1 MDSLRNIFAIPEL
14 RKRVLFTFA
23 ILAVYRI
30 GGHINTPG
38 INIQALS
45 ELTRQAASSNL
56 FGLYDMFS
64 GYNLSQMTVFALG
77 VMPYISASIIL
88 QLLTVVWPYL
98 ERLSKEGEI
107 GRRKI
112 TQYTR
117 YGTIV
122 LSVVQALAMA
132 GHEREARANF
142 ESMLARFGADRVGP
156 YRLAIAHTRL
166 GDADRAF
173 AALERAGALCDM
185 NLVCLAVDP
194 SFDALRDHPRWK
206 GTLAR
211 FNLPDLDTRV
221 A

>member
-1 MDSLRNIFAIPEL
+1 MLVALRYAPGDAYVHHMYAWILTLSGRFDDAEAAFAVAREFDPLDPAL
-14 RKRVLFTFA
+14 RTHEGLLRFYRRDFAGAEKHFARVLE
-23 ILAVYRI
+23 IE
-30 GGHINTPG
+30 P
-38 INIQALS
+38 
-45 ELTRQAASSNL
+45 
-56 FGLYDMFS
+56 
-64 GYNLSQMTVFALG
+64 
-77 VMPYISASIIL
+77 ASIVARVLRASAALNRGAHAEALAWFEAIARD
-88 QLLTVVWPYL
+88 WPDD
-98 ERLSKEGEI
+98 SI
-107 GRRKI
+107 GSM
-112 TQYTR
+112 
-117 YGTIV
+117 G
-122 LSVVQALAMA
+122 VVQALAMA